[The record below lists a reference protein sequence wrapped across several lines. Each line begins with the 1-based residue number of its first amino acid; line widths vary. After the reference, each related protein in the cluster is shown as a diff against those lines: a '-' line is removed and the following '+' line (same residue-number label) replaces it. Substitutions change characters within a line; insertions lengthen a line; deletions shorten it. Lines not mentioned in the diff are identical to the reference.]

1 MKVQKKLKSKVI
13 RVSKLI
19 SHAGICSRR
28 EAENLIKK
36 GEVTV
41 NGQISKD
48 YVLDIDKIQSLCVS
62 KKKIKKQKSRIWIFY
77 KPVGFVSSNKEQF
90 NQKSLFRLLPQEL
103 PRVVSVGRLDIK
115 SEGLMI
121 LTNNPTISN
130 YLESPVNKIERIYLV
145 DAIGKVTES
154 FLKKIKEIIKIKGV
168 IYQNFSLKVLSSSHN
183 KHCFEIRLFEG
194 KNREIRNILNHFGF
208 NVQKLKRMK
217 YGPFQLGSLIE
228 GKVSEISN
236 LKVNF
241 FLKKLG
247 LSDENNFW

>member
-121 LTNNPTISN
+121 LTNNPTI
-130 YLESPVNKIERIYLV
+130 
-145 DAIGKVTES
+145 
-154 FLKKIKEIIKIKGV
+154 
-168 IYQNFSLKVLSSSHN
+168 
-183 KHCFEIRLFEG
+183 
-194 KNREIRNILNHFGF
+194 
-208 NVQKLKRMK
+208 
-217 YGPFQLGSLIE
+217 
-228 GKVSEISN
+228 
-236 LKVNF
+236 
-241 FLKKLG
+241 
-247 LSDENNFW
+247 

>member
-1 MKVQKKLKSKVI
+1 MKNKVI
-13 RVSKLI
+13 RISKII

-28 EAENLIKK
+28 EAENLIKD
-36 GEVTV
+36 GEVMI
-41 NGQISKD
+41 NGQIFRD
-48 YVLDIDKIQSLCVS
+48 YVLDKDKIKSICVN

-90 NQKSLFRLLPQEL
+90 CQKSLFRLIPPDL

-130 YLESPVNKIERIYLV
+130 YLEKPVNKIERIYLV
-145 DAIGKVTES
+145 EAIGKISER
-154 FLKKIKEIIKIKGV
+154 FLKKTNGIIKIKGV
-168 IYQNFSLKVLSSSHN
+168 IYKNFSIKILSRN
-183 KHCFEIRLFEG
+183 QNTHCFKVRLFEG
-194 KNREIRNILNHFGF
+194 KNREIRNILSHFDF
-208 NVQKLKRMK
+208 NVQKLKRIK
-217 YGPFQLGSLIE
+217 YGPFQLGSLAE
-228 GKVSEISN
+228 GKVSEVSN
-236 LKVNF
+236 LKVDF